1 MKRSVFQN
9 RMVASLLAVFCTM
22 LWGTAFP
29 FIKLGYAA
37 FGIGGGD
44 FGAKLLFAG
53 LRFSIAGLMVFAFTA
68 LKRERVKQDKGRLLR
83 SAALL
88 GSVQTFAQ
96 YFFTYIG
103 IGLTTAANTS
113 IITACASFFTVLAAP
128 FFFKSDRLTALKL
141 VGCALGFAGV
151 LLVNRGGGVTAATL
165 PGDILIFMSTVCAA
179 GGNIIAKRLAT
190 GLDPV
195 RLTAWQLLFGG
206 LLLCGAGLVSGGR
219 LGLNNLQGV
228 LILLWLAF
236 VSAAA
241 FSVWTVL
248 LKYNP
253 AGRISVF
260 NLLVPVFGTALSGLL
275 LGEDVFRIEA
285 LVSLLL
291 ISSGVILV
299 NLRRDKN
306 DGTND

>member
-9 RMVASLLAVFCTM
+9 RIAAPLLAVFCTM

-37 FGIGGGD
+37 FEIGSGD

-96 YFFTYIG
+96 YLFTYIG

-113 IITACASFFTVLAAP
+113 IITACASFLTVLAAP
-128 FFFKSDRLTALKL
+128 FFFRSDRFTALKL
-141 VGCALGFAGV
+141 LGCALGFAGV
-151 LLVNRGGGVTAATL
+151 LLVNRGGGVTAETL
-165 PGDILIFMSTVCAA
+165 PGDALIFLSTVCAA
-179 GGNIIAKRLAT
+179 GGNIIAKKSAA

-206 LLLCGAGLVSGGR
+206 ILLCGAGFAAGG
-219 LGLNNLQGV
+219 GLDLLNLHGV

-241 FSVWTVL
+241 FSIWTAL

-275 LGEDVFRIEA
+275 LGEDVFRVESI
-285 LVSLLL
+285 VSLLL

-299 NLRRDKN
+299 NLRREKDEESKN
-306 DGTND
+306 